1 MPVCPLVGAG
11 LVTRQVSIPAEQ
23 VVFLKAILEAS
34 EGLGAVFAE
43 QKGSGRYRGGGDLVI
58 AAPDSRADELDE
70 LLADLALELGAPAAD
85 GRVEV
90 GAPFFEPLPTRE

>member
-1 MPVCPLVGAG
+1 MPVRPLVGAG
-11 LVTRQVSIPAEQ
+11 LVARRVSIPAEQ

-43 QKGSGRYRGGGDLVI
+43 ERGKRSSRGGGDLVV

-70 LLADLALELGAPAAD
+70 LLADLVLELAPPAAD
-85 GRVEV
+85 AKVEV
-90 GAPFFEPLPTRE
+90 RAPFFHPLPARE